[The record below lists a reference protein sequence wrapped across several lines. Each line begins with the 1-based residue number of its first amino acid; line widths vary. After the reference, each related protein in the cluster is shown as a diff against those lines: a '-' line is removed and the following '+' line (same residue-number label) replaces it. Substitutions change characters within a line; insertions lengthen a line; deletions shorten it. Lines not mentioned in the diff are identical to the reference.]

1 MSAYEE
7 RKNTMTGA
15 HARRRP
21 VPRWAVLLGVMILA
35 LAGVFLGPAH
45 RAGAADVF
53 PSQDACHV
61 TSNATPLGDCGA
73 FKQVFRD
80 TFNGRTVALGK
91 FSGCDHNADTPSAY
105 CSGLTGTDR
114 ASWWAY
120 PRGWFDTAQTGAD
133 GNGGRTFGGEYRA
146 DDTVS
151 VGQQSAANPDGVLRV
166 RMYRPAGGGLV
177 HSAAPVPKR
186 CMALRYG
193 KFTERTRVLTR
204 TGGYKMAHL
213 HYSPDEIDYPEAG
226 GNFATDT
233 ISAFTHGF
241 AETNTTVAPASAWTG
256 WHTYSTEIVPGK
268 VRFYYDG
275 KLARTISGDYPRA
288 TPWVLQ
294 NESALSGGYAALGS
308 SVTILTTGVACYRY
322 AP

>member
-1 MSAYEE
+1 MSG
-7 RKNTMTGA
+7 K
-15 HARRRP
+15 HAKRRP
-21 VPRWAVLLGVMILA
+21 RWIYALFGVITALA
-35 LAGVFLGPAH
+35 LSTAMFLVPSGAS
-45 RAGAADVF
+45 AADVF

-61 TSNATPLGDCGA
+61 TTNATPLGNCGP
-73 FKQVFRD
+73 FVQVFRD
-80 TFNGRTVALGK
+80 TFNGRTTPVGK
-91 FSGCDHNADTPSAY
+91 FSDCDHNADTPAAY
-105 CSGLTGTDR
+105 CGGLAGSDR
-114 ASWWAY
+114 ANWWAY
-120 PRGWFDTAQTGAD
+120 PRGWFDTAETGAD

-146 DDTVS
+146 DDTIS
-151 VGQQSAANPDGVLRV
+151 IGKQSATNADGVLRV

-177 HSAAPVPKR
+177 HSAAPVPKK

-204 TGGYKMAHL
+204 TNGYKMAHL

-241 AETNTTVAPASAWTG
+241 AETNTTVAPNSAWTA
-256 WHTYSTEIVPGK
+256 WHTYSQEIVPGK

-275 KLARTISGDYPRA
+275 RLVRTVAGDYPRA
-288 TPWVLQ
+288 TAWVLQ
-294 NESALSGGYAALGS
+294 NESALDGGYAAPGS
-308 SVTILTTGVACYRY
+308 SVTILSTGVACYRY